1 VVSDQLGK
9 KTQQKILDQCNSC
22 QQISNDK
29 EMSQCVKE
37 VMDKFDQVVPDK
49 EKRYGV
55 MESMGN
61 YCFNNFFA
69 KVAEDVKKKSNG
81 IEEII
86 QNLNNLTGAEYYKL
100 KDNKLHVSLNQ
111 CLCQIGVKETVEP
124 ISMTYCSCSLGW
136 MKSMFK
142 LLLDKYVDIEMLES
156 VVSGGNACR
165 FVINLD

>member
-1 VVSDQLGK
+1 MQNKYKGWIEGFGSVVTDQLGK
-9 KTQQKILDQCNSC
+9 ETKQKILNQCSLC
-22 QQISNDK
+22 RQISNDK
-29 EMSQCVKE
+29 EMSRCVKE

-49 EKRYGV
+49 DKRYGV

-69 KVAEDVKKKSNG
+69 KLAEDIKKKSNG

-86 QNLNNLTGAEYYKL
+86 QNLNNLTGTEHYKL
-100 KDNKLHVSLNQ
+100 EGNRIHVSLNQ

-136 MKSMFK
+136 MKSMFN
-142 LLLDKYVDIEMLES
+142 LLLDKT
-156 VVSGGNACR
+156 
-165 FVINLD
+165 